1 MKTKLLFMIVM
12 IIISITINAQIL
24 VNDIYYHLNEE
35 NHTAQVTLGDSA
47 YSGDIIIPSIVQY
60 NNADYNVVSIGEYA
74 FSYSSITSISLP
86 NSITTI
92 GIEAFSSCQKI
103 RSINIPNSVTR
114 IESKAFAECH
124 SLLMAI
130 IPSSVTFIGSSAF
143 SGCYALAPITIPN
156 SVTTIESGAFKRVAN
171 IIYSG
176 SASGSPWGARSV
188 NGYVDGY
195 FVYND
200 ASKTQLL
207 ACFTTASGDITIPS
221 TVTSIGNFA
230 FYYCSALASVSIPTS
245 VTKIGNYA
253 FNRCLMI
260 SSLTIPDGVSTIGTD
275 AFSDIPNVVYYGSAT
290 GAPWGAKCI
299 NGWVE
304 TPLVYS
310 DATKTTLKAC
320 FRNAKGSINIPNTV
334 AIIEREAF
342 SNCDSITYVS
352 IPNSVYAI
360 KRGAFQFCKSLTSVT
375 LPNGLTE
382 LGKSAFYNCLA
393 LTDITIPSSL
403 SQIEEATFAYCYALT
418 SVSLPNSITSIGYQA
433 FESCRSLAEID
444 IPSQIATIGYRA
456 FAHCSALPIVSIPSN
471 TISIGQGAFRNCSSL
486 TAINVDA
493 SNEYYSS
500 IDGVLFDKNQ
510 SLLLRYPAGK
520 EENSYSIPSSVS
532 SINEAFWGCSSLENI
547 DIPES
552 VISIEGYAFQSCYS
566 LQSISF
572 PSSLRTLGECDV
584 LAGCKSLK
592 YIKSEA
598 ENPPVARY
606 STTFYGVNKQIP
618 LYVPKESISLYQ
630 NAEGWNEFT
639 IIHSIPEDVEN
650 VASQNVKTPHK
661 VIHNGKIFIQRG
673 DKTFTITGAEIK

>member
-1 MKTKLLFMIVM
+1 MKTKLFLTIVM

-24 VNDIYYHLNEE
+24 VDDIYYHLNEE
-35 NHTAQVTLGDSA
+35 NHTAQVTSGDSA
-47 YSGDIIIPSIVQY
+47 YSGDIVIPSIIQC
-60 NNADYNVVSIGEYA
+60 NEASYNVISIEGHA

-176 SASGSPWGARSV
+176 SASGSPWGARAV

-195 FVYND
+195 FVFND

-230 FYYCSALASVSIPTS
+230 FYYCSALTSVIIPTS
-245 VTKIGNYA
+245 VTEIGSYA

-260 SSLTIPDGVSTIGTD
+260 SSLTIPDGVTSIGDD
-275 AFSDIPNVVYYGSAT
+275 AFYEIPNVIYYGSAT
-290 GAPWGAKCI
+290 GAPWGAMCI

-334 AIIEREAF
+334 AIIERYAF
-342 SNCDSITYVS
+342 NNCDSITCVS

-360 KRGAFQFCKSLTSVT
+360 KKCAFQYCKSLTSVT
-375 LPNGLTE
+375 LPNSLAE
-382 LGKSAFYNCLA
+382 LGEYTFNNCPA
-393 LTDITIPSSL
+393 LTDISIPSSL
-403 SQIEEATFAYCYALT
+403 SQIERCTFAFCYALT
-418 SVSLPNSITSIGYQA
+418 SVSLPNSITSIGEDA
-433 FESCRSLAEID
+433 FRCCYSLSEIE
-444 IPSQIATIGYRA
+444 IPSNIVSIGSRA
-456 FAHCSALPIVSIPSN
+456 FDRCSALPIVSIPSS
-471 TISIGQGAFRNCSSL
+471 TVSIGKGAFRVCTSL
-486 TAINVDA
+486 IAFNVNA

-500 IDGVLFDKNQ
+500 IDGVLFDKMQ
-510 SLLLRYPAGK
+510 SQLIYYPAGK
-520 EENSYSIPSSVS
+520 EDNSYTIPTTVS
-532 SINEAFWGCSSLENI
+532 AINAEAFWGCSSLENI
-547 DIPES
+547 NIPES
-552 VISIEGYAFQSCYS
+552 VESIADYAFESCSS
-566 LQSISF
+566 LKSMTF
-572 PSSLRTLGECDV
+572 PSSLKTLGFFVMENCN
-584 LAGCKSLK
+584 SLEF
-592 YIKSEA
+592 IKCEA
-598 ENPPVARY
+598 ETPPLA
-606 STTFYGVNKQIP
+606 SEFNTFWTVDKQIP
-618 LYVPKESISLYQ
+618 LYVPIESIPLYQ
-630 NAEGWNEFT
+630 DADGWKEFAY
-639 IIHSIPEDVEN
+639 IRSIPEGVEN
-650 VASQNVKTPHK
+650 VASQNMIITNKTLRNGQIYILRGNKTYTLTGQEVK
-661 VIHNGKIFIQRG
+661 
-673 DKTFTITGAEIK
+673 